1 MTPEFVV
8 LLEYTLCTYLREKE
22 EEAKQTTKTTK
33 TTKTTIMNK
42 RNRSNYS
49 GSLPFSIRFNLLRTL
64 EEKNSIASRFS
75 IVFAYIALTQ

>member
-33 TTKTTIMNK
+33 TTIMNK
-42 RNRSNYS
+42 RNRSNYA

>member
-8 LLEYTLCTYLREKE
+8 PLEYTLCTYLREKE
-22 EEAKQTTKTTK
+22 EEAKQTTK

-75 IVFAYIALTQ
+75 IVFAYIALT

>member
-22 EEAKQTTKTTK
+22 EETKQTTK

>member
-22 EEAKQTTKTTK
+22 EEAKQTTKTT
-33 TTKTTIMNK
+33 IMNT

-64 EEKNSIASRFS
+64 EEKNSIVSRFS

>member
-22 EEAKQTTKTTK
+22 EEAKQTTK

>member
-33 TTKTTIMNK
+33 KTIMNK

>member
-22 EEAKQTTKTTK
+22 EEAKQTTK

-75 IVFAYIALTQ
+75 IGFAYIALTQ

>member
-33 TTKTTIMNK
+33 TTIMNK

-49 GSLPFSIRFNLLRTL
+49 GSLSFSIRFNLLRTL
-64 EEKNSIASRFS
+64 EEKNSIVSRFS